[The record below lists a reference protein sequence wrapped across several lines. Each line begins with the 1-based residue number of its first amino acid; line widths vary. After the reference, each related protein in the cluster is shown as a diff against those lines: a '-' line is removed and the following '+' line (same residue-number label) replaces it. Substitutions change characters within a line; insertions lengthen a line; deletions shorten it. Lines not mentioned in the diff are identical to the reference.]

1 MKSTA
6 SNGFYVQAVQEEDAA
21 AFMKCYKDYPLSPGT
36 NPISYEDRIKQFSH
50 ALQANEVG
58 TLPLSADNGD
68 GIYRVWA
75 LFKPDNTLVSTATY
89 GFFTPGERALLS
101 CATHP
106 DHRNQGY
113 SYAWYAFMN
122 KSIFPHYNMTALKT
136 RVEASPTHIGVSAAL
151 ETLASAG
158 ANVNAGDHM
167 STENM
172 RDGTGNLVATKDV
185 TSNTTIGTTL
195 ANSKASWASITF
207 TIS

>member
-36 NPISYEDRIKQFSH
+36 NPISYEDRLTQFSSS
-50 ALQANEVG
+50 LQVNQTG

-68 GIYRVWA
+68 GLYRVWG
-75 LFKPDNTLVSTATY
+75 LFKADDTLVSVTTH
-89 GFFTPGERALLS
+89 GFFTPGTIAILNI
-101 CATHP
+101 ATHP

-113 SYAWYAFMN
+113 FSAWHVFCS
-122 KSIFPHYNMTALKT
+122 KSIYPHYNITNIIS
-136 RVEASPTHIGVSAAL
+136 RVEASPTFGGITTVLSHS
-151 ETLASAG
+151 ASAG
-158 ANVNAGDHM
+158 SNVDAGDHT

-185 TSNTTIGTTL
+185 QSTTAVSATL
-195 ANSKASWASITF
+195 GNANATWSSITF
-207 TIS
+207 SIS